1 MSDINNMT
9 YEELFRHTMQLS
21 NEMEIFKETQNLN
34 HATIER
40 LNEKIFIYE
49 EQLMYFKELIKLI
62 VGGKGDER

>member
-21 NEMEIFKETQNLN
+21 NEVEILKETQDLN
-34 HATIER
+34 RATIER

-49 EQLMYFKELIKLI
+49 EQLMYFKELVKLI